1 MKKTLFLSAI
11 AALLCASSLNAQDSK
26 LFRYQGEV
34 DLRYTFGL
42 DDETHNV
49 SLEMVNGVRF
59 NRYLFA
65 GAGIGIGGNTSE
77 EAAIIPIYAEVK
89 GYLPV
94 ARKLD
99 LIAAIDLGTRLDFSY
114 GTSGHL
120 LLRPEFGIHIPFGEK
135 TGMDITLVYECYS
148 YEIRVQDTKISDAL
162 NQFGLKVGFH
172 F

>member
-1 MKKTLFLSAI
+1 MKKTLLISAI
-11 AALLCASSLNAQDSK
+11 AALLCVSSLNAQDSK

-65 GAGIGIGGNTSE
+65 GAGIGIGGNTSD

-99 LIAAIDLGTRLDFSY
+99 
-114 GTSGHL
+114 
-120 LLRPEFGIHIPFGEK
+120 
-135 TGMDITLVYECYS
+135 LVYECYS